1 MKNIAVLNPLLFHKK
16 IVCQGFKGRGQ
27 FIGKFRD
34 WGVETI
40 PLWGKEIN
48 IERGTQ
54 SISILHDA
62 TIAQKFRYC
71 AVKLWLLPLIHNYP
85 HLSTPPTP
93 THPPPQNQR
102 SLSFPLFSAAPAA
115 LVGRCWVVIKKLKT
129 IQFQSSQNH
138 QPRCLSPK
146 TSAFLSF
153 PFPCPW
159 QLWLDEVE
167 WYWSASAQ
175 HPPASGRLPPCTCG
189 ASALAK
195 IKLVFQEV
203 FVFLLW
209 TNRFELGWDEELLKL
224 KPRRKKM
231 TWGFVTCGP
240 NEALVISGS
249 DLTTSIFL
257 WQAVR
262 WQLRYLLTVVST

>member
-54 SISILHDA
+54 SISILQDA

-71 AVKLWLLPLIHNYP
+71 AAILWLLPLIHNYL
-85 HLSTPPTP
+85 HLSTPRPK
-93 THPPPQNQR
+93 N
-102 SLSFPLFSAAPAA
+102 SAFLYFPLSSAAPAA

-175 HPPASGRLPPCTCG
+175 HPPASGQTPSLHLWSIRACKDQACFLRVIC
-189 ASALAK
+189 
-195 IKLVFQEV
+195 V
-203 FVFLLW
+203 FVVNKSAWVWLRRGVAQTEAEKEENDLGLRHLRSQW
-209 TNRFELGWDEELLKL
+209 GSCYIRFRFDRIHLFMAGYQ
-224 KPRRKKM
+224 M
-231 TWGFVTCGP
+231 TT
-240 NEALVISGS
+240 
-249 DLTTSIFL
+249 
-257 WQAVR
+257 
-262 WQLRYLLTVVST
+262 

>member
-71 AVKLWLLPLIHNYP
+71 AVKLWLLPLIHNYL

-93 THPPPQNQR
+93 THPPPQKQR
-102 SLSFPLFSAAPAA
+102 FPILSPLFRSSSSIGWTMLSSDKNSKQFNSNHLNFKILNHAASPPKPALSSPFPSLAPGSSGWTRWSGIDLHPHSIPRPVADSLPA
-115 LVGRCWVVIKKLKT
+115 LV
-129 IQFQSSQNH
+129 
-138 QPRCLSPK
+138 
-146 TSAFLSF
+146 
-153 PFPCPW
+153 
-159 QLWLDEVE
+159 E
-167 WYWSASAQ
+167 
-175 HPPASGRLPPCTCG
+175 HP
-189 ASALAK
+189 
-195 IKLVFQEV
+195 
-203 FVFLLW
+203 LL
-209 TNRFELGWDEELLKL
+209 
-224 KPRRKKM
+224 
-231 TWGFVTCGP
+231 
-240 NEALVISGS
+240 
-249 DLTTSIFL
+249 
-257 WQAVR
+257 
-262 WQLRYLLTVVST
+262 